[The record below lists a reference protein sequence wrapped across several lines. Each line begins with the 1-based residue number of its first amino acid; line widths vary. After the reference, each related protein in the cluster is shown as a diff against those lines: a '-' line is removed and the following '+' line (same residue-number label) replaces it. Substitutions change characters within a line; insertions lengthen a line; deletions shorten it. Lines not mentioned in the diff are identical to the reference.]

1 MSNIVPRHDRSTRSG
16 RSRVFS
22 HPRRALALACLVSV
36 AAEPLRA
43 QRVEVPV
50 EVTVEVDFGDR
61 PRVVRKVAVERGAD
75 VVTAT
80 RAALPVEQ
88 DWLCCSP
95 QDVWSIDGV
104 GPDPRLDRYWSWRL
118 GEAPGPNLPAR
129 HRLHGGETIVWNYG
143 GGTLPNAGSVRV
155 VSLLP
160 AATEIAIAVGGE
172 ASLVA
177 LSHLCRQPEGKSLPR
192 VMSTRI
198 DSDTWSMGRIDDELR
213 KAVAA
218 GTPLYELDEAAI
230 QALRPTHVLS
240 QGLCPVCA
248 VTPDQVQPALGK
260 DAERCAK
267 LVVLSP
273 RSLAGIADDIRT
285 VGATVGREHAGK
297 VAARAFERRLE
308 AVRALPPLPQRPR
321 VAVLEWFDPLW
332 ASGEWIAEMVELA
345 GGEPVLVGKAE
356 PSRRVTWAELATA
369 APDVVVLAGCSMSI
383 ERAGREVATLFA
395 HDEWR
400 QLPAVQKQRVFLMD
414 GERHFSTPGPGV
426 AVGAEALARLLRG
439 LQTGDVAAATEPWR
453 QVLPR

>member
-1 MSNIVPRHDRSTRSG
+1 LSNIVPRHG
-16 RSRVFS
+16 RSARPGHSCVFS
-22 HPRRALALACLVSV
+22 LTRRALALACFV
-36 AAEPLRA
+36 AVATVPVRA
-43 QRVEVPV
+43 QRVQ
-50 EVTVEVDFGDR
+50 VTVEVDFGDR
-61 PRVVRKVAVERGAD
+61 PRLVRTVAIDRGAD
-75 VVTAT
+75 VVTTT

-129 HRLHGGETIVWNYG
+129 HKLQGGETIVWKYG
-143 GGTLPNAGSVRV
+143 GGTLPNAASVRV

-160 AATEIAIAVGGE
+160 AATEIVVAVGGE

-177 LSHLCRQPEGKSLPR
+177 LSHLCRQPDGRSLPR
-192 VMSTRI
+192 VMSTKI

-218 GTPLYELDEAAI
+218 GTRLYELDEAAI

-260 DAERCAK
+260 DAERCAQ

-356 PSRRVTWAELATA
+356 PSRRVTWAELAAA

-383 ERAGREVATLFA
+383 ERAGREVAALVG
-395 HDEWR
+395 HDAW
-400 QLPAVQKQRVFLMD
+400 QKLPAVQKQRVFLMD

-426 AVGAEALARLLRG
+426 AVGAKALARLLRG

>member
-1 MSNIVPRHDRSTRSG
+1 MSNIVPRHGRSARPG
-16 RSRVFS
+16 HSRVFS
-22 HPRRALALACLVSV
+22 LTRRALALACFV
-36 AAEPLRA
+36 AVATVPLRA
-43 QRVEVPV
+43 QRVQ
-50 EVTVEVDFGDR
+50 VTVEVDFGDR
-61 PRVVRKVAVERGAD
+61 PRVVRTVAIDRGAD

-104 GPDPRLDRYWSWRL
+104 GPDARLDRYWSWRL

-160 AATEIAIAVGGE
+160 AATEMVVAVGGE

-177 LSHLCRQPEGKSLPR
+177 LSHLCRQPDGSSLPR
-192 VMSTRI
+192 VMRTRI
-198 DSDTWSMGRIDDELR
+198 DSDNWSMARIDDELR
-213 KAVAA
+213 QAVRA

-248 VTPDQVQPALGK
+248 VTPDQIGTTLAK
-260 DAERCAK
+260 DKERCAQ

-273 RSLAGIADDIRT
+273 RSLADIANDIRT
-285 VGATVGREHAGK
+285 VGATVGRTHAGK

-308 AVRALPPLPQRPR
+308 AVRAQAPLPQRPR
-321 VAVLEWFDPLW
+321 VAVLEWFEPLW

-356 PSRRVTWAELATA
+356 PSRRVSWAELAAA

-383 ERAGREVATLFA
+383 ERAGREVSALLA

-400 QLPAVQKQRVFLMD
+400 QLPAVEKQRVFLMD

-426 AVGAEALARLLRG
+426 AAGAEALAQLLRG
-439 LQTGDVAAATEPWR
+439 LQTGKVESSTDHWR

>member
-1 MSNIVPRHDRSTRSG
+1 MSYFAPWRDRSRRSG
-16 RSRVFS
+16 PFHRSVSSLLAAARSTLAVATC
-22 HPRRALALACLVSV
+22 ALGAPLA
-36 AAEPLRA
+36 A
-43 QRVEVPV
+43 QRVQ
-50 EVTVEVDFGDR
+50 VTVEIDFGVDR
-61 PRVVRKVAVERGAD
+61 PRVVRTVDVDRGAD

-118 GEAPGPNLPAR
+118 DGRPGPNLPAR
-129 HRLHGGETIVWNYG
+129 HRLQGGETVVWNYG
-143 GGTLPNAGSVRV
+143 AGTLPNAGTVRV

-177 LSHLCRQPEGKSLPR
+177 LSHLCRQPDGKSLPR
-192 VMSTRI
+192 VMRTRI
-198 DSDTWSMGRIDDELR
+198 DSENWSMGRIDDELR
-213 KAVAA
+213 EAVRA

-230 QALRPTHVLS
+230 RTLRPTHVLS

-248 VTPDQVQPALGK
+248 VTPDQVGTTLGK
-260 DAERCAK
+260 EAERCAQ

-285 VGATVGREHAGK
+285 VAATVDRAHAGK

-345 GGEPVLVGKAE
+345 GGEPVLVGKDQ
-356 PSRRVTWAELATA
+356 PSRRLDWSELTAA

-383 ERAGREVATLFA
+383 ERAARELPALVGHEA
-395 HDEWR
+395 WQ

-426 AVGAEALARLLRG
+426 AAGAEAVARLLRA
-439 LQTGDVAAATEPWR
+439 LQDGTAVAPNEPWR
-453 QVLPR
+453 QVVPR

>member
-1 MSNIVPRHDRSTRSG
+1 M
-16 RSRVFS
+16 
-22 HPRRALALACLVSV
+22 
-36 AAEPLRA
+36 
-43 QRVEVPV
+43 
-50 EVTVEVDFGDR
+50 EVTVDVDFGDR
-61 PRVVRKVAVERGAD
+61 PRVVRKVAIERGAD

-95 QDVWSIDGV
+95 QDVWSIDGI

-118 GEAPGPNLPAR
+118 GCAPGPDLPAR
-129 HRLHGGETIVWNYG
+129 HRLQGGETVVWKYG
-143 GGTLPNAGSVRV
+143 GGTLPNRGSVRV

-177 LSHLCRQPEGKSLPR
+177 LSHLCRQPDRANLPR
-192 VMSTRI
+192 VMRTRI

-213 KAVAA
+213 KAGRA

-230 QALRPTHVLS
+230 RALRPTHVLS

-248 VTPDQVQPALGK
+248 VTPEQVGAMLAR
-260 DAERCAK
+260 DAERCAQ

-273 RSLAGIADDIRT
+273 RSLADIANDIRT
-285 VGATVGREHAGK
+285 VGATLGRTHAGK
-297 VAARAFERRLE
+297 VAARAFERRLD

-332 ASGEWIAEMVELA
+332 ASGEWIAEMVEVA
-345 GGEPVLVGKAE
+345 GGEPVLVGKDQ
-356 PSRRVTWAELATA
+356 PSRRLDWAELTAA

-383 ERAGREVATLFA
+383 ERAERELPALVGSDA
-395 HDEWR
+395 WR

-426 AVGAEALARLLRG
+426 AAGAEVLARLLRE
-439 LQTGDVAAATEPWR
+439 LQAGTAAASTEPWR
-453 QVLPR
+453 QVVPR